1 MSHDTLRDVN
11 AFSAYAILA
20 LVALQR
26 GAELIYASRNV
37 RALKA
42 RGGIEHGRL
51 HYPVL
56 VALHVSW
63 LVAIGVAIGPHPT
76 IYWLPLAL
84 VALLQTMRIWVLVT
98 LRGFWTTRVI
108 TVPGAP
114 LVQSGPYRYFRHPNY
129 MVVVGEVATLP
140 LAFGQFAN
148 AVIFS
153 ILNLAVLA
161 WRVKVESAALGPRR

>member
-1 MSHDTLRDVN
+1 MN
-11 AFSAYAILA
+11 ATAAYAILG

-26 GAELIYASRNV
+26 VAELIYASRNV
-37 RALKA
+37 RALRA

-63 LVAIGVAIGPHPT
+63 LIAIGVGIARHPT

-84 VALLQTMRIWVLVT
+84 FALFQALRIWVLST

-114 LVQSGPYRYFRHPNY
+114 LVQTGPYRYLRHPNY
-129 MVVVGEVATLP
+129 VVVVGEVATLP
-140 LAFGQFAN
+140 LVFGQILN

-153 ILNLAVLA
+153 ALNLAVLG
-161 WRVKVESAALGPRR
+161 WRIKVENAALSPRRQRNSS

>member
-1 MSHDTLRDVN
+1 VN
-11 AFSAYAILA
+11 ATGAYAILA

-37 RALKA
+37 SALKA

-63 LVAIGVAIGPHPT
+63 LIAIGLAIGPNPT

-84 VALLQTMRIWVLVT
+84 FALLQALRIWVLAT
-98 LRGFWTTRVI
+98 LRGFWTTRII

-129 MVVVGEVATLP
+129 MVVVGEIAMLP
-140 LAFGQFAN
+140 LAFGQITN

-153 ILNLAVLA
+153 AMNLAVLG
-161 WRVKVESAALGPRR
+161 WRIKVENTALSPRRQRDSS

>member
-1 MSHDTLRDVN
+1 MN
-11 AFSAYAILA
+11 ATVAYAILA
-20 LVALQR
+20 LVVLQR

-37 RALKA
+37 SALKA

-56 VALHVSW
+56 IALHVSW
-63 LVAIGVAIGPHPT
+63 LIAIGVGIARHPT

-84 VALLQTMRIWVLVT
+84 FALLQALRIWVLAT

-114 LVQSGPYRYFRHPNY
+114 LVQTGPYRYLRHPNY
-129 MVVVGEVATLP
+129 VVVAGEVATLP
-140 LAFGQFAN
+140 LVFGQILN

-153 ILNLAVLA
+153 ALNLAVLG
-161 WRVKVESAALGPRR
+161 WRIKVENAALSPRRQRNSS

>member
-1 MSHDTLRDVN
+1 VN
-11 AFSAYAILA
+11 ATAAYAILA

-37 RALKA
+37 SALKA

-56 VALHVSW
+56 VAFHVSW
-63 LVAIGVAIGPHPT
+63 LIAIGLAIGPDPT
-76 IYWLPLAL
+76 IHWLPLAL
-84 VALLQTMRIWVLVT
+84 FTLLQALRIWVLAT
-98 LRGFWTTRVI
+98 LRGFWTTRII

-114 LVQSGPYRYFRHPNY
+114 LMLSGPYRYFRHPNY
-129 MVVVGEVATLP
+129 MIVVGEVATLP
-140 LAFGQFAN
+140 LVFGQIAV

-153 ILNLAVLA
+153 AVNLAVLA
-161 WRVKVESAALGPRR
+161 WRIKVENAALGPRR

>member
-1 MSHDTLRDVN
+1 MN
-11 AFSAYAILA
+11 AIPAYAILG

-26 GAELIYASRNV
+26 VAELIYASRNV
-37 RALKA
+37 KALRA
-42 RGGIEHGRL
+42 RGGVEHGRS

-63 LVAIGVAIGPHPT
+63 LIAIGVGIARHPI

-84 VALLQTMRIWVLVT
+84 FALLQALRIWVLAT

-114 LVQSGPYRYFRHPNY
+114 LVQTGPYRYLRHPNY
-129 MVVVGEVATLP
+129 VVVVGEVATLP
-140 LAFGQFAN
+140 LVFGQILN

-153 ILNLAVLA
+153 AANLAMLG
-161 WRVKVESAALGPRR
+161 WRIKVENAALSPRRHPDSSSSS